1 MLEFDNLDVVENE
14 GVRRIVSVWFGIGVC
29 IRLREESLGFPFEEV
44 FVHAKEDVVD
54 KDKEVSAGEIVV
66 MMLND
71 G

>member
-14 GVRRIVSVWFGIGVC
+14 GMRTIVSVRFGIGVC
-29 IRLREESLGFPFEEV
+29 IRLREESLGFPFKEV

-54 KDKEVSAGEIVV
+54 KDKEVSAGEVVV
-66 MMLND
+66 MVSND